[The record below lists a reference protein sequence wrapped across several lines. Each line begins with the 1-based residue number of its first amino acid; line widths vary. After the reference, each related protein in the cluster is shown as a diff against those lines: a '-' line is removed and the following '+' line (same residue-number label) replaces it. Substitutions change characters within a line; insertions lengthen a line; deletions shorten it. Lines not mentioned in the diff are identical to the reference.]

1 MIMKKLLYLLAPA
14 IFFLIFFIFISCR
27 NSTEPSHLDIVTTTD
42 DLSNFKT
49 ILADYDSVVFKNSDD
64 MLLKQKD
71 VKKIIIGEKVDGI
84 FREFDYS
91 GTPEIINTRA
101 KFNTQNRTNIFYGG
115 TETEPKY
122 TEVGDKFR
130 LEFEISMKVDSTI
143 YIQYFTLRFIMI
155 DDTYIEIDAL
165 VNFYKYPYENA
176 EIYLTKEE
184 VESFAVRL
192 QDISVKESKL
202 YFFEGGGGD
211 AGEYDLSSK
220 ETVLYPSGGGDF
232 ITTND
237 SYAFYNSGPEGIF
250 RYNFSEGEMDL
261 SIFINYIDLPI
272 DKEFFVAG
280 LAIKEN
286 MLYALF
292 NEYETAHP
300 YLVKMD
306 IDFLDISM
314 TDMGSNNTGWP
325 YFLSIY
331 GDIAFCYDYKTL
343 MVNRYDLLANTFLEP
358 ILSPTLDLT
367 GMDFYN
373 YRFYYSDWNRKAIF
387 SIPVSD
393 LMD

>member
-1 MIMKKLLYLLAPA
+1 MSYNK
-14 IFFLIFFIFISCR
+14 IFILFLIVFIFISCR
-27 NSTEPSHLDIVTTTD
+27 NSTEPSHLDVVTTTD

-91 GTPEIINTRA
+91 RTSEIINTRV
-101 KFNTQNRTNIFYGG
+101 KFNTQNRTNIFSGG
-115 TETEPKY
+115 TETGPKY

-165 VNFYKYPYENA
+165 VNFYKHPYEKS
-176 EIYLTKEE
+176 EIYLTKEDVE
-184 VESFAVRL
+184 VFAERV
-192 QDISVKESKL
+192 QDICVKESKL
-202 YFFEGGGGD
+202 HFFIGGGGD
-211 AGEYDLSSK
+211 PGEFNFATK
-220 ETVLYPSGGGDF
+220 TKKLYPSGGGGDF
-232 ITTND
+232 ITANE
-237 SYAFYNSGPEGIF
+237 SYAYYNGGPIQIL
-250 RYNFSEGEMDL
+250 RYNFEQEDVDSRFYIT
-261 SIFINYIDLPI
+261 SIDSALNKNLFI
-272 DKEFFVAG
+272 AG
-280 LAIKEN
+280 LAIKDDELYVLLSEN
-286 MLYALF
+286 
-292 NEYETAHP
+292 ETGNP
-300 YLVKMD
+300 YLVKMEL
-306 IDFLDISM
+306 DFSDFIV
-314 TDMGSNNTGWP
+314 TDLGVNNTGWP

-331 GDIAFCYDYKTL
+331 NDIAFSYDYKTF
-343 MVNRYDLLANTFLEP
+343 MINRYNLMTNTFLEP

-373 YRFYYSDWNRKAIF
+373 NRFYYSDWNRIALF